1 MYITNLFYTQTNQ
14 FNTNPQRKIV
24 DDKISF
30 TSKIPK
36 AQTQLKQIH
45 NIENWLNTFIN
56 TANKEETIHS
66 SLKKLHIKLTPH
78 KSLSNGN
85 QKITYKEHIILR
97 QNLLKILEQHKF
109 NAKKQRYD
117 SSKPKSNNPTQFVNT
132 II

>member
-1 MYITNLFYTQTNQ
+1 MYITNLSYTQTNQ

-66 SLKKLHIKLTPH
+66 IISLNDNRE
-78 KSLSNGN
+78 LSNVRI
-85 QKITYKEHIILR
+85 KWV
-97 QNLLKILEQHKF
+97 
-109 NAKKQRYD
+109 KK
-117 SSKPKSNNPTQFVNT
+117 
-132 II
+132 